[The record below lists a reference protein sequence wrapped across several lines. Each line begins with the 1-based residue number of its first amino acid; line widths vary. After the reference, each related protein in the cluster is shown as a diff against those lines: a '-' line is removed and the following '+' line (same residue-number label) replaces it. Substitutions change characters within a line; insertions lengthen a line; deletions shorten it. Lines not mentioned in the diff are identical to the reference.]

1 MLMRDLKSDLET
13 AVDYQNETEEKLDSL
28 WWDNLQYT
36 VKEGV
41 VTVGTGLTAGAAAG
55 AMIGVGN
62 IAFFI
67 VSRFWKISFS
77 CFCAMKRQKQ
87 KTNFIGKV
95 IIQIAR
101 KSNTKNFEMDNK
113 MILTAKLAS

>member
-13 AVDYQNETEEKLDSL
+13 AVDYQNETEEKLNSL

-36 VKEGV
+36 VKEGA
-41 VTVGTGLTAGAAAG
+41 VTVGTGLAGTAAG
-55 AMIGVGN
+55 AMIGPGN
-62 IAFFI
+62 IAFFT

-101 KSNTKNFEMDNK
+101 KGNTKNFEMDNK